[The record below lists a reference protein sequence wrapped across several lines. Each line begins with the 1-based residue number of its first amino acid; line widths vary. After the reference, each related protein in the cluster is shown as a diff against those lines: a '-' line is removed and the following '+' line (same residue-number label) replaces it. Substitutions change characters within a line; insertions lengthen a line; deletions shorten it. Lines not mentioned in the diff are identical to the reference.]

1 MQIPK
6 KSKVKANFILYNGI
20 GVARVMVTGAPLS
33 LTQTVY
39 GSLPR
44 CSVVAPAGML
54 LGLLLLGKVT
64 GIGDTQVLPLAVT

>member
-1 MQIPK
+1 MQIPEECK
-6 KSKVKANFILYNGI
+6 MKTFILYNGI
-20 GVARVMVTGAPLS
+20 GVARVMVTGAPVS

-54 LGLLLLGKVT
+54 LGWLVIGKVT